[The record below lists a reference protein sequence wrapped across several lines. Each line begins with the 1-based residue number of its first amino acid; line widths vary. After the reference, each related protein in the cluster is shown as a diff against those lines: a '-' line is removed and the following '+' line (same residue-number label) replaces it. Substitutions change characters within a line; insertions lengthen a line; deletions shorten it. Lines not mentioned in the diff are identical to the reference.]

1 MDGRYAEKAWSMPRP
16 SGSVAAVIG
25 RLQGLVIDHGADG
38 SCVLDVAGVG
48 YEVFVPLRTLARLP
62 LAEPVTLHIH
72 THVREDALVLYGF
85 VGPDDRAAFRVLLS
99 VSGVGPKLALA
110 VLSDLSAGELQ
121 RVIARNE
128 RGRLEAVSGV
138 GKKTAARLLLEL
150 KDKLP
155 ISFDTGA
162 AAAGAPPRPHVAGD
176 LAAQVCDTLVGLGF
190 NRAQAEAAVA
200 KVHKADQALPV
211 EQLLRQALATLG

>member
-1 MDGRYAEKAWSMPRP
+1 M
-16 SGSVAAVIG
+16 IG
-25 RLQGLVIDHGADG
+25 RLTGLVIDHGVDG

-62 LAEPVTLHIH
+62 LSEPVTLHVH

-85 VGPDDRAAFRVLLS
+85 SLPEDRAAFRMLLG
-99 VSGVGPKLALA
+99 VSGVGPKLAMT

-128 RGRLEAVSGV
+128 RGRLEAISGV

-155 ISFDTGA
+155 MPIASV
-162 AAAGAPPRPHVAGD
+162 AGADAGSAAPLPAVLGD
-176 LAAQVCDTLVGLGF
+176 LASQVCDTLVGLGF
-190 NRAQAEAAVA
+190 GRAQAEAAVA
-200 KVHKADQALPV
+200 KVSKPDQAATL
-211 EQLLRQALATLG
+211 EQLLRHALSALG